1 MADLAK
7 TDVTVTLSPLAR
19 FSPPLP
25 VTLSFPVVAFGNGVK
40 TYPTHG
46 VPMPDGL
53 FGMKQAV
60 GYVPPVF
67 ASGYVCVYDATYNTI
82 RIYQCAGAGAPLV
95 ELGHVAVPAL
105 SMMLFVVGE

>member
-7 TDVTVTLSPLAR
+7 TNVTVVLSPLAR
-19 FSPPLP
+19 LFPPLP
-25 VTLSFPVVAFGNGVK
+25 AVLSFPAVSFGDAAK

-53 FGMKQAV
+53 FGMKKAIA
-60 GYVPPVF
+60 YVPPVF
-67 ASGYVCVYDATYNTI
+67 ASGYLCIYDATYDTI
-82 RIYQCAGAGAPLV
+82 RIYQCAGAGAPMV

-105 SMMLFVVGE
+105 SFTLFVVGE